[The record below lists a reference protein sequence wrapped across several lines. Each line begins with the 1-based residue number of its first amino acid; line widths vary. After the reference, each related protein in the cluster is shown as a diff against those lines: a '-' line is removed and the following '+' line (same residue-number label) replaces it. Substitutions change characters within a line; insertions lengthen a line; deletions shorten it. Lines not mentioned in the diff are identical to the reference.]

1 MTKVRGHFRNGTWVR
16 SYHRRRP
23 GNAGLGGM
31 ALAVAVLAVVVVGTL
46 GAAGGPPTPSTTT
59 LPTEPPRRTA
69 PAPGRPHHIVQVAS
83 AVQRSQAESAATELV
98 RHGWRNAGVLRSG
111 AYDGL
116 RPGYWVAYVG
126 PFEATSPGRQ
136 KAERVQQQLPGTLV
150 RLIR

>member
-1 MTKVRGHFRNGTWVR
+1 MPRVRGHFRNGTWVR
-16 SYHRRRP
+16 SHYRRRP

-31 ALAVAVLAVVVVGTL
+31 ALAVAVLAVAGTW
-46 GAAGGPPTPSTTT
+46 GAAGGSPTPSTTT
-59 LPTEPPRRTA
+59 LPPEPPRRIA
-69 PAPGRPHHIVQVAS
+69 PAPGRPHYIVQVAS
-83 AVQRSQAESAATELV
+83 AAQRSQAESAAMELV

-136 KAERVQQQLPGTLV
+136 EAERVQQQLPGTLV